1 MVKIRPRV
9 LKQWRT
15 VSPEELQKTYLS
27 RYQHKEPA
35 VKSETSWVDELEK
48 FKSKPYE
55 AGEPISHEKAKFM
68 ETYGDYTEPH
78 IVDLSK
84 EEIGRI
90 ATKIENDIL
99 TKRIGKTRNIFKKVI
114 LDKRELYLTD
124 PAKPKIGAKDWI
136 KTSPVLTKAIL
147 NIRKTTQP
155 KVILTE
161 AGKAK
166 DIQRIRIEAAVHKI
180 ARERAETFK
189 TEAAKSGLP
198 VERIGDLEKKF
209 VKISKLNPVPVSSK
223 TAIDLGFPGK
233 GTKYDPY
240 GIGTANEML
249 IEFGQQAKGPSATR
263 HPFAPWEEKKITSW
277 KNLPIIPGA
286 RAWKLTEKGKKIL
299 KKEKVDFGAIV
310 TPGGKVKFISP
321 MGSGAKG
328 LIGGKISRDLKE
340 KGGGYSRIM
349 PHSGLVVSSKELQKQ
364 KTEWFKAQPKKTKPE
379 IGYAVTK
386 SEWSRRNKRLENEFM
401 KGLERRKGPFHWE

>member
-209 VKISKLNPVPVSSK
+209 IKKTKRGMVKAPVSSE
-223 TAIDLGFPGK
+223 TAITMGFPGK

-249 IEFGQQAKGPSATR
+249 LEFGAMPKGNPKLR
-263 HPFAPWEEKKITSW
+263 HPFQRRDFKSEIDFEVAKDRW
-277 KNLPIIPGA
+277 KNIPVRGTFIKHRPDQPFPEVIKVTGHTKHKGYISRKPDPRADQIFAGQKATRIVGTSRLTPSGRIIPEVE
-286 RAWKLTEKGKKIL
+286 W
-299 KKEKVDFGAIV
+299 
-310 TPGGKVKFISP
+310 
-321 MGSGAKG
+321 
-328 LIGGKISRDLKE
+328 
-340 KGGGYSRIM
+340 
-349 PHSGLVVSSKELQKQ
+349 QKH
-364 KTEWFKAQPKKTKPE
+364 KTKWFKAQPKRTKPE

-386 SEWSRRNKRLENEFM
+386 SEWSKRNKRLENEFI

>member
-114 LDKRELYLTD
+114 LDKKELYLTD

-180 ARERAETFK
+180 AKERAETFK

-209 VKISKLNPVPVSSK
+209 VKISKLNPAPVSSK

-249 IEFGQQAKGPSATR
+249 LEFGAMPKGNPKLR
-263 HPFAPWEEKKITSW
+263 HPFQRRDFKSEKDFEVAKDRW
-277 KNLPIIPGA
+277 KNIPVRGTFIKHRPDQPFPEVIKVTGHTKHKGYISRKPDP
-286 RAWKLTEKGKKIL
+286 RADQIFAGQKATRSSTGKRWT
-299 KKEKVDFGAIV
+299 KKELTTWA
-310 TPGGKVKFISP
+310 
-321 MGSGAKG
+321 AKQPKYTKPKYSKTTRI
-328 LIGGKISRDLKE
+328 LYPHISR
-340 KGGGYSRIM
+340 GS
-349 PHSGLVVSSKELQKQ
+349 
-364 KTEWFKAQPKKTKPE
+364 
-379 IGYAVTK
+379 
-386 SEWSRRNKRLENEFM
+386 KRLQRLESEVM
-401 KGLERRKGPFHWE
+401 KGLERKKGPFHWE